1 MGMAAG
7 GEMDNASINEHIVG
21 GNNIDLHYREAL
33 ISRFRSIPNVWISL
47 NIEETLAWLTKWS
60 FDESHR
66 QPIGLLG
73 GVPAIAEFIKVSI
86 ELEYP
91 FKSLL
96 YINMYKV
103 SIF

>member
-1 MGMAAG
+1 
-7 GEMDNASINEHIVG
+7 MDNASINEHIVG

-86 ELEYP
+86 DLEYP
-91 FKSLL
+91 LNNLF
-96 YINMYKV
+96 YINKMASMDKV